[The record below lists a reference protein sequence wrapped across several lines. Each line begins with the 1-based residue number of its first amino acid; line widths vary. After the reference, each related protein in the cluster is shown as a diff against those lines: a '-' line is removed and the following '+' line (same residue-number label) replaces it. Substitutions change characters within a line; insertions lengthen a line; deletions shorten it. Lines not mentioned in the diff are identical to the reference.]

1 MATQEQKARRQFAV
15 VLGYQAIQK
24 INFTFDGI
32 TVSPPDYAR
41 ISRAIVSGKI
51 KIAIDNKLGKGKAGA
66 SYRAMD
72 NLISVSFLHYG
83 VYPKEKVTIVHECTH
98 AVLDMHRIRTTD
110 LKGEVVA
117 YIADAIFQLA
127 AGFEFT
133 TKSRIHP
140 TGVAIAQNMLSTG
153 RRNLKVGDPDIAILA
168 TAIINNPTYLDS
180 RDGMET
186 EYRLN
191 GIKGA

>member
-1 MATQEQKARRQFAV
+1 MATQDQKARKQFAV

-24 INFTFDGI
+24 ISFTFDGI
-32 TVSPPDYAR
+32 TVSPSDYAR

-51 KIAIDNKLGKGKAGA
+51 NIAIDKKLGGDRAGA
-66 SYRAMD
+66 SYRHKK
-72 NLISVSFLHYG
+72 NLISVPFLPYG
-83 VYPKEKVTIVHECTH
+83 IYPKEKVTIVHECTH
-98 AVLDMHRIRTTD
+98 AILDMHRIRTTS
-110 LKGEVVA
+110 LKDEVVA
-117 YIADAIFQLA
+117 YVADSIFHLA

-140 TGVAIAQNMLSTG
+140 ISVAIARDMLSTG
-153 RRNLKVGDPDIAILA
+153 RRNLRVGDPDIAILA
-168 TAIINNPTYLDS
+168 TAIINNPTYLDT

-186 EYRLN
+186 EFRLD